1 MILKKSADDKNMKNY
16 HPGGGGGGVGCKEL
30 TVYTRIAY
38 LSYTHVWSHH

>member
-1 MILKKSADDKNMKNY
+1 MIMKKSADDKKTWKITTQ
-16 HPGGGGGGVGCKEL
+16 GGGGKEL